1 MDNIDDN
8 KWLKINDNVNND
20 NNINNNII
28 NNERLLLYNIII
40 REALETYI
48 RRPRPLTPTNIEIRN
63 L

>member
-8 KWLKINDNVNND
+8 KWLKINDNINND
-20 NNINNNII
+20 NNNDII
-28 NNERLLLYNIII
+28 NDERLLLYNIII

-48 RRPRPLTPTNIEIRN
+48 RQPRPLTPTNIEIRN